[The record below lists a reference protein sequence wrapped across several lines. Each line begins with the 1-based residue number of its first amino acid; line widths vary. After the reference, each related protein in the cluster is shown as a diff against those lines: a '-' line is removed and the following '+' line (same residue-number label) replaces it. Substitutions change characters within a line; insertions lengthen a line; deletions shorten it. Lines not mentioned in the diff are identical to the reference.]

1 MTKSLLSGGVIAGAV
16 TGLAVAFLQFFL
28 IQPLIVEAERYETGE
43 LVLMGVAQDD
53 RSASNGDPV
62 LPAHDAHE
70 ADDEFSVVVR
80 SGLTVLTLVLTW
92 SGFAL
97 VAGAALATHRAL
109 WGPTSISVPALAL
122 SGFAAFALS
131 PSLGLPPELPGMQAA
146 ELSDRQ
152 MWWGFSSPVG

>member
-1 MTKSLLSGGVIAGAV
+1 MRKSLLSGGVIAGAV

-43 LVLMGVAQDD
+43 LVLMGAAQDD

-80 SGLTVLTLVLTW
+80 SGLTVG
-92 SGFAL
+92 S
-97 VAGAALATHRAL
+97 VAQIR
-109 WGPTSISVPALAL
+109 
-122 SGFAAFALS
+122 
-131 PSLGLPPELPGMQAA
+131 
-146 ELSDRQ
+146 
-152 MWWGFSSPVG
+152 